1 MKKFDGKVALVVA
14 ATRGIGLAC
23 AQGLA
28 REGARVYL
36 GVRRLEAGQEVA
48 DQLQAEG
55 FYAAPVYFNA
65 YELEPYE
72 KFIQEVVD
80 KEGRI
85 DILINNYGGSNVK
98 EDLDVVNTSVEYF
111 NKNTL
116 TNLVSVYLPVK

>member
-65 YELEPYE
+65 YELETYE
-72 KFIQEVVD
+72 KMIQEVVD

-85 DILINNYGGSNVK
+85 DILINNYGGSNGK
-98 EDLDVVNTSVEYF
+98 EEKGVCNTAV
-111 NKNTL
+111 
-116 TNLVSVYLPVK
+116 